1 MRKYKDSENFG
12 LKSGEVLT
20 HKGKYVEVYSRK
32 SGKRLYSLNGNFIGS
47 IGHKEF
53 KEACIPLD
61 ECIFIKDMSSW
72 KLLSYEGEKICESIS
87 KIDFLRNFPEY
98 MVLYKFRGQ
107 IAIYSVAGECILE
120 FGNYGELISARK
132 NICLFKDI
140 TGKIKVFDLKEKKFL
155 QDSFEECISTL
166 GGYYLKNSG
175 GYNFL
180 NEETAKIEFQ
190 VDAFYFVDFYKN
202 RNVIGGSFGFDE
214 LYKNGHCGIVAKYHP
229 WYNKSKY
236 IVKIILPIEYK
247 KIEFNENGIKAY
259 KEDEITTY
267 SYSAIYNKYFA
278 EEYSEKEDKTTQE
291 DKNIEIK
298 VFGSTVKFG
307 ETVYMFDK
315 FLAIEDPNRN
325 LTPCKCFSL
334 NGTYLGNAGLIDD
347 GENPAF
353 PNIVA
358 TESWIAMGINS
369 SGGCFGENWGNWI
382 IHSYDGKAVVRKT
395 FNNYEI
401 YGNYYVFSYNLNY
414 KVDSSRN
421 NYIAVFTMKG
431 ELVLTLNNI
440 KGVEPKES
448 YIKVIDFDDRV
459 WIYNLKG
466 KLVIKEGFDQKQ
478 VTEIEDTIWVKQ
490 PSGYVMY
497 NCLTGQKYQQKV
509 DEIYKVDIYDSKLYK
524 IHYQDHF
531 GIYMYTGDFS
541 VKSNIVGFKEI
552 VPIKYNVIETKVDYS
567 KFNLFRALKD
577 DCEEIYDLDG
587 NLIATTES

>member
-12 LKSGEVLT
+12 LKSGEILT
-20 HKGKYVEVYSRK
+20 HKGKFVEVFSRK
-32 SGKRLYSLNGNFIGS
+32 SGKRLYSLNGRFLGS

-53 KEACIPLD
+53 KEVCILLD
-61 ECIFIKDMSSW
+61 ECIFIKDMSYW

-87 KIDFLRNFPEY
+87 KIDFPRNFPEY

-107 IAIYSVAGECILE
+107 IAIYSRAGECVLK
-120 FGNYGELISARK
+120 FGNYGEIISARR
-132 NICLFKDI
+132 NICLFKDSA
-140 TGKIKVFDLKEKKFL
+140 GKIKVFDLKEKKFL
-155 QDSFEECISTL
+155 QDSFEDCISTL

-214 LYKNGHCGIVAKYHP
+214 IYNNGYCGIVAKYHP

-247 KIEFNENGIKAY
+247 KIEFDEDGIKAY

-278 EEYSEKEDKTTQE
+278 QEYSEKEDKTTQE

-298 VFGSTVKFG
+298 VFGSSVKFG